1 MGYNIYDIY
10 SGGIPIQPYLRC
22 LKRLRPDTTGGMTTY
37 VMIMFGMIFILY
49 LFGFTSIWGTYS
61 SITVGANNTAISDP
75 TVAFGVNILSSL
87 ANTLTDPKTMGV
99 VGGGLLALA
108 GLLVFGWLTNTTATI
123 LQFLIPVLLMIAL
136 NIFIFPI
143 GNLSADLMFMDVG
156 ISAFIIIFFNL
167 FYILSVIEFVRG
179 NA

>member
-1 MGYNIYDIY
+1 MGHNIYDIHD
-10 SGGIPIQPYLRC
+10 GGIPILKNLR
-22 LKRLRPDTTGGMTTY
+22 KLRRDNNGGVTTY
-37 VMIMFGMIFILY
+37 VLIMFGMIFILY

-61 SITVGANNTAISDP
+61 AITVGANDTAISDP
-75 TVAFGVNILSSL
+75 TIAFGVNILSSL
-87 ANTLTDPKTMGV
+87 ASTLTDPETMGV

-108 GLLVFGWLTNTTATI
+108 GLMIFGWLTKTTATI

-143 GNLSADLMFMDVG
+143 GNLSTDLMFMGVG